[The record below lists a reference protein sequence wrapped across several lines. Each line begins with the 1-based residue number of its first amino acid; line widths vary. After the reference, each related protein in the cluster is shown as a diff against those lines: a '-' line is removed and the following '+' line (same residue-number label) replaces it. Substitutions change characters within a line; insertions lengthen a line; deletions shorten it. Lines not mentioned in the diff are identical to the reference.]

1 MMECF
6 WANPCVWSLWKMYWY
21 EMGYANNGK
30 DEFNY
35 IKWVYK
41 MWECCCLAPS
51 YEIFEVLFPRLYIQ
65 KAFENSNVY
74 FQSFLSWRAIVTWIC
89 LCELIYK
96 YSYNIRVTDH
106 NHKYWDV
113 LAIILYNSI
122 WYFIRRLHV
131 PSILIH
137 VRERAYKQL
146 THRKICCCLIL

>member
-1 MMECF
+1 MRINIQQYLKLCFIVRWFSLRECF

-41 MWECCCLAPS
+41 MWEWCCLAPS

-74 FQSFLSWRAIVTWIC
+74 FQSFLSWRATVTWIC
-89 LCELIYK
+89 YYKLTFTYLHNSCINTTKLLHIYLRYENLK
-96 YSYNIRVTDH
+96 GNRM
-106 NHKYWDV
+106 K
-113 LAIILYNSI
+113 
-122 WYFIRRLHV
+122 FF
-131 PSILIH
+131 
-137 VRERAYKQL
+137 K
-146 THRKICCCLIL
+146 

>member
-41 MWECCCLAPS
+41 MWEWCCLAPS
-51 YEIFEVLFPRLYIQ
+51 YEIFEVLFPRLYIK

-74 FQSFLSWRAIVTWIC
+74 FQSFLCWRATATSTCYYKLISISLQYSC
-89 LCELIYK
+89 KHKFSKLEL
-96 YSYNIRVTDH
+96 D
-106 NHKYWDV
+106 DV
-113 LAIILYNSI
+113 LGVWWQDCHHGSTR
-122 WYFIRRLHV
+122 YFISAYSNG
-131 PSILIH
+131 SI
-137 VRERAYKQL
+137 RG
-146 THRKICCCLIL
+146 

>member
-41 MWECCCLAPS
+41 MWEWCCLAPS

-74 FQSFLSWRAIVTWIC
+74 FQSFLCWRATETSIC
-89 LCELIYK
+89 YYKLISISLQYSCKHKLSKLELDVECWKLETY
-96 YSYNIRVTDH
+96 H
-106 NHKYWDV
+106 NHNNWAV
-113 LAIILYNSI
+113 FAIISYTS
-122 WYFIRRLHV
+122 
-131 PSILIH
+131 
-137 VRERAYKQL
+137 
-146 THRKICCCLIL
+146 